1 MKLKPG
7 RSNAA
12 QLGTIDPTRQRQQSE
27 STHHDLI
34 TADQRSLPDLFLLA
48 PRPPYRGSHSSSQFA
63 DSCTRNHLVQ
73 STVHSFTSGCSS
85 SRYPKNISLP
95 VPPSLRQHRR
105 RAEISI
111 AFLPHRPP
119 A

>member
-1 MKLKPG
+1 
-7 RSNAA
+7 
-12 QLGTIDPTRQRQQSE
+12 
-27 STHHDLI
+27 
-34 TADQRSLPDLFLLA
+34 
-48 PRPPYRGSHSSSQFA
+48 SHSSSQFA

-73 STVHSFTSGCSS
+73 STVHSFTSRCSS

-95 VPPSLRQHRR
+95 VPPSLRQHHR

-119 A
+119 AAPPSRYLLTLFRPLALFGRRPPPRVVRSSLAAAGHLI

>member
-1 MKLKPG
+1 H
-7 RSNAA
+7 RTTERA
-12 QLGTIDPTRQRQQSE
+12 RQRQRSE

-34 TADQRSLPDLFLLA
+34 TADQRALPDLFLLA
-48 PRPPYRGSHSSSQFA
+48 RRPPCRGSHSSSQLA

-73 STVHSFTSGCSS
+73 STVHSFTSDCSS
-85 SRYPKNISLP
+85 SRYPKNISLS

-111 AFLPHRPP
+111 AFLPHRSP